1 MGIGGSAGPRLGLPP
16 GFGLPSAQGL
26 PPVPSP
32 RAPAHA
38 YEPLRPAPFLPNM
51 GTEHVPVLAGG
62 APAAADAPDDDDELL
77 GMLMGRETSTHAW
90 DIRGTL
96 YTIPCNLSNDYNLSC
111 DKCVCS

>member
-1 MGIGGSAGPRLGLPP
+1 MGIAGSAGPRLGFPP

-32 RAPAHA
+32 RAPANA

-51 GTEHVPVLAGG
+51 GIEHVPILARE

-77 GMLMGRETSTHAW
+77 GMLMGRETSTQAW
-90 DIRGTL
+90 DMPGTL
-96 YTIPCNLSNDYNLSC
+96 YTIPCSLSNDHNLSC
-111 DKCVCS
+111 NTCFYS